1 MEVEQ
6 VDIVSPSTMI
16 QSTHRSGG
24 VTSLWGLIIPSVG
37 AQCSDDGY
45 YVGWYVLARRPQR
58 PSSYLYEWNC
68 PWNLCS
74 YWGMIVSLRQNS
86 RSLKASLYTHP
97 REFWLAIWS
106 IAFSF
111 FSFARKRSENLILS
125 CSWNFL
131 SMNRGPSNIGG
142 EGEDMALEK
151 WECCREI

>member
-1 MEVEQ
+1 
-6 VDIVSPSTMI
+6 MI

-45 YVGWYVLARRPQR
+45 CVGWYVLARRPQR

-74 YWGMIVSLRQNS
+74 YWGMIVSLRQNFPQFES
-86 RSLKASLYTHP
+86 FSIHP
-97 REFWLAIWS
+97 PPRILTGDLIYRV
-106 IAFSF
+106 SF
-111 FSFARKRSENLILS
+111 FSPARNRSENLILGCS
-125 CSWNFL
+125 CRNFL
-131 SMNRGPSNIGG
+131 AMNRGPSNIGG
-142 EGEDMALEK
+142 RGRYGVGEM